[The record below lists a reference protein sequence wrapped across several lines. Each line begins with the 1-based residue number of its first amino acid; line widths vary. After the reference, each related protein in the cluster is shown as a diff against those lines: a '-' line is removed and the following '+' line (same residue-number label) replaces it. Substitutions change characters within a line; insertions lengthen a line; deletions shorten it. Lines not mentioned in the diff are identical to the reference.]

1 MLPIA
6 GQTAGPIGLNF
17 FVDTHGW
24 STCAVD
30 LKKITIFLI
39 HGQRRALQLVI
50 NNNPENRYG
59 FRFKGIVVNLEILS
73 TVPLPLKFCLQFL
86 YL

>member
-30 LKKITIFLI
+30 LKKITIFF
-39 HGQRRALQLVI
+39 
-50 NNNPENRYG
+50 NPR
-59 FRFKGIVVNLEILS
+59 S
-73 TVPLPLKFCLQFL
+73 TPGPSASN
-86 YL
+86 